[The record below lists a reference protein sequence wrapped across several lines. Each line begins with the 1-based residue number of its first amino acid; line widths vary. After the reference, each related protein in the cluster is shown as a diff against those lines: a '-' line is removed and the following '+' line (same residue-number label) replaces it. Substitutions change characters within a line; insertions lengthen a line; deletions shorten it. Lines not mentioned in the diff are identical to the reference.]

1 MQRGGG
7 GPPGGGASPA
17 GEGHPSVRVSPQ
29 KAPRVGSGLP
39 YQSSIKRAAMEM
51 P

>member
-1 MQRGGG
+1 MQRGGAPPPRG
-7 GPPGGGASPA
+7 GSPA

-39 YQSSIKRAAMEM
+39 YQSSIRRAAMEM